1 VNLYQGR
8 GRMIL
13 FNRKTLARHLKP
25 APLPAGHLTILG
37 AWADMI
43 RSGRAYALKETALYG
58 ELIA

>member
-1 VNLYQGR
+1 
-8 GRMIL
+8 MIL

-25 APLPAGHLTILG
+25 APLPAGHLAILA

-43 RSGRAYALKETALYG
+43 RSGKAHAPKETALYG